1 MSVVCLHETAATGEW
16 GRVVWASEATGQ
28 RPALEFFEQLSEK
41 EAAKVQA
48 LFERLAEHGQIK
60 NNEQFKKLGDRQGH
74 AILEFKSYQLR
85 FLGAFTSGRRFLVAH
100 GLRKK
105 KNKLRPA
112 DLDRAARI
120 LTEHMAQDRE
130 GRGGSR

>member
-1 MSVVCLHETAATGEW
+1 MSAVCLHEPAATGEW

-28 RPALEFFEQLSEK
+28 RPAFEFFEQLSEK

-105 KNKLRPA
+105 KNKHRPA

-120 LTEHMAQDRE
+120 LTEHLAQDRE
-130 GRGGSR
+130 G